1 MTVGELHELDEVKM
15 LVARGQEAGL
25 LTFGQIATALAEVE
39 LEEGDIEE
47 VHLVLERAEIEL
59 VEDDHPYVQ
68 AAKAAAPTEV
78 KTSRS
83 RKKASPTLDLRPD
96 MTTDSLQ
103 LFLKD
108 IGKVRLLTA
117 QEEVDLAKR

>member
-68 AAKAAAPTEV
+68 AAKAAAPE
-78 KTSRS
+78 
-83 RKKASPTLDLRPD
+83 PT
-96 MTTDSLQ
+96 
-103 LFLKD
+103 
-108 IGKVRLLTA
+108 
-117 QEEVDLAKR
+117 

>member
-25 LTFGQIATALAEVE
+25 LTFSQIATALAEVE

-59 VEDDHPYVQ
+59 VEDDHPFAQ
-68 AAKAAAPTEV
+68 AARAAAAEAKPA
-78 KTSRS
+78 RS
-83 RKKASPTLDLRPD
+83 RKKASPPSMRRRFRGTSPR
-96 MTTDSLQ
+96 S
-103 LFLKD
+103 
-108 IGKVRLLTA
+108 A
-117 QEEVDLAKR
+117 